1 MKIRVRKIK
10 SMKMCENHVAVQM
23 SLCSQC
29 VRKEKE
35 KAAKF
40 VA

>member
-1 MKIRVRKIK
+1 
-10 SMKMCENHVAVQM
+10 MCENHVAVQM

-29 VRKEKE
+29 VRKTKE

-40 VA
+40 VT

>member
-1 MKIRVRKIK
+1 
-10 SMKMCENHVAVQM
+10 MCENHVAVQM

-29 VRKEKE
+29 VRKAKE

-40 VA
+40 LT

>member
-1 MKIRVRKIK
+1 
-10 SMKMCENHVAVQM
+10 MCENYVAVQM

-29 VRKEKE
+29 VRKAKE

>member
-1 MKIRVRKIK
+1 
-10 SMKMCENHVAVQM
+10 MCEKHVAVRM

-29 VRKEKE
+29 VRKAKE
-35 KAAKF
+35 KAAKI

>member
-1 MKIRVRKIK
+1 
-10 SMKMCENHVAVQM
+10 MKMCEKHVAVRM

-29 VRKEKE
+29 VRKAKE